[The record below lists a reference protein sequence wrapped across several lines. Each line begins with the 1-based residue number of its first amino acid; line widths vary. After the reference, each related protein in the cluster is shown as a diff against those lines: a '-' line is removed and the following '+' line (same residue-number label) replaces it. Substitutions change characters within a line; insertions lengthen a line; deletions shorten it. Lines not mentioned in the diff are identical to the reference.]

1 MSFQKRERGDPA
13 WHMYFNSK
21 YELCVG
27 KKNQFP
33 ESLIAFRRVRKKASQ
48 YKKEKEDAKKMSL
61 SKGYQPTKYNYKILK
76 KESRVSLGTKETYPY
91 DW

>member
-1 MSFQKRERGDPA
+1 MSFQTRVADDETWD
-13 WHMYFNSK
+13 MYFNK
-21 YELCVG
+21 RYELCVG

-33 ESLIAFRRVRKKASQ
+33 ESLIAFRRVRKKDSQ